1 MVSKKREH
9 ISVYDSQEMTGM
21 RLASTYTAIHE
32 KRIPSIRYVD
42 KGQVHYAIPTDGL
55 MQWLQRK
62 VDLYEAKANKYK
74 KLQNKLRDYIN
85 GR

>member
-1 MVSKKREH
+1 MKTKREH
-9 ISVYDSQEMTGM
+9 IAVYDAQDITLMK
-21 RLASTYTAIHE
+21 LAALYKAIQE
-32 KRIPSIRYVD
+32 KRMPSIRYVD
-42 KGQVHYAIPTDGL
+42 KGKVKYAIPTEGL